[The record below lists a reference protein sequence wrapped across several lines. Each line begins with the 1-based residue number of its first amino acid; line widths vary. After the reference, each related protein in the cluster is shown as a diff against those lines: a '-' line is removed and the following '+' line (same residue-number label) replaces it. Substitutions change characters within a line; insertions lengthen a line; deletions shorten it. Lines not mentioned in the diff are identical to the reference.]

1 MDSSREAQR
10 HREMN
15 LSISERV
22 AKQNTQ
28 RGTAGEGTAEMG
40 LCCGASQARRDRNAD
55 YEERRRQELLE
66 ALGEG
71 YNGELDFAESETASE
86 LAPTPGRESYS
97 GEDTPS
103 RSPSR
108 SRTTSRASSR
118 ESPHP
123 YDSSSYYETTE
134 SDRTESVRAAREAEA
149 GQGSDGGFTELREW
163 SKAGRPP
170 SPARAAP
177 PGAVN
182 ASPGARHSNQGGVS
196 PGRAPFGSVRRRGQ
210 QGPTAGVGPDES
222 LTRLAGEAASYEAIR
237 ATLNVEQAL
246 DRPLAEVL
254 APVDAV
260 ASFKGKRHN
269 LFSPYQDMPKSLLLP
284 YQNYQAYGQPKQK
297 ENR

>member
-1 MDSSREAQR
+1 
-10 HREMN
+10 
-15 LSISERV
+15 
-22 AKQNTQ
+22 
-28 RGTAGEGTAEMG
+28 MG
-40 LCCGASQARRDRNAD
+40 LCCGASQARRDRSAD

-210 QGPTAGVGPDES
+210 QQSSQSGPDES